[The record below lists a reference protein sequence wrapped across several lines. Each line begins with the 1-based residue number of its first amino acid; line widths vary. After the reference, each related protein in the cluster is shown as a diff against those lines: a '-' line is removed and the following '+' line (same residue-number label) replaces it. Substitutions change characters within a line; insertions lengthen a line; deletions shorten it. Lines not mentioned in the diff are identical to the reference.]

1 MRINFKFL
9 LLLIIISLS
18 WIVHPEQL
26 LNQNV
31 NISSGSSVSNASGL
45 TIQELTGGPYTL
57 ENAGTIE
64 SSNIT
69 SNTNPTIRLE
79 AGTSVSN
86 SGLID
91 TDGSANLNGVL
102 FIDNSGSNSV
112 INSGTIQ
119 TETSGNY
126 GQAINVQDATLTK
139 ITNSSGGT
147 IKVTD
152 SAYNSGAIRV
162 NTGGTVNTITNDGTI
177 SATG

>member
-9 LLLIIISLS
+9 LLLIIIPLS
-18 WIVHPEQL
+18 WIVHSEQL

-57 ENAGTIE
+57 ENAGIIE

-69 SNTNPTIRLE
+69 SNINPTIRLE
-79 AGTSVSN
+79 AGTSVNN

-102 FIDNSGSNSV
+102 FYDI
-112 INSGTIQ
+112 
-119 TETSGNY
+119 
-126 GQAINVQDATLTK
+126 
-139 ITNSSGGT
+139 
-147 IKVTD
+147 
-152 SAYNSGAIRV
+152 
-162 NTGGTVNTITNDGTI
+162 
-177 SATG
+177 